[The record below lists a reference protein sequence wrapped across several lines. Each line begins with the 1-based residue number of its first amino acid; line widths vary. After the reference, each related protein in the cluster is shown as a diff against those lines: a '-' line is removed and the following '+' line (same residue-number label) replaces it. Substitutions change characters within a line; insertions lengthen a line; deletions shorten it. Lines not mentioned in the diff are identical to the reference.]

1 MPSRVRETVEVDDS
15 VTTYDGDETTLETSM
30 ILLSPT
36 VINQAQASKQTYST
50 LSENQLSIAEPTQI
64 YGNCRQQSYESD
76 GDETMDHDPDETAL
90 DLEVHESPVTHKSIQ
105 NESPQPERQ
114 LDLTLSLVEEPNES
128 QVSDDVCSHASDG
141 ISREESY
148 HEEEFQ
154 SIHDCDV
161 ASQSQNRE
169 MGERTMSLDSN
180 DLNEMNP
187 RSAIVKEYRSKHERN
202 VNSIIEKNRKYVK
215 LPPRHESQ
223 SLDDRIADLYQY
235 METEGIIQSLNKL
248 GLKTK
253 DRSKNYSMRP
263 KHEHGQSQNF
273 PGKENIPNK
282 MDEETAG
289 ATNASKDFS
298 FHMSNLDEQCSNSI
312 SNSNKQSAIS
322 KEDLAAFYDEDSDA
336 SIHVSPPKI
345 SKEIDTTISPIEL
358 VRGASVTE
366 RSSLIIN
373 APSFQ
378 SPILEP
384 HKSLSS
390 KKRMASTSG
399 KKGLDLHRMRLE
411 DETSFHPIYE
421 EFSQAVNQIM
431 NSPQPVNKSSLC
443 SDVPMNEETPSA
455 KYDEKSSFLESA
467 LFSQSPISHRG
478 SLSPEF
484 HDDSNTTLEKSEMK
498 ESQLK
503 LIQQT
508 ETYNSQQAKLRQSS
522 PSRDI
527 PSDHRSSGSHGRSL
541 SISPLRQIDSSIEDE
556 IEYGGYSS
564 VERSPSPST
573 RFSSTIKSHSNEDE
587 SMSMISPVASNG
599 GDISDGQGYQDSF
612 SSKNNFHQNDSIESV
627 DSGDLRDQE
636 RRKKTE
642 QYKKTY
648 NMDESIEDDEDNV
661 RTQVSLKQNSRLY
674 YDPLKC
680 YRAPSWAKAYDE
692 KKKKREREI
701 RKNQKPSIE
710 EQKET
715 FCRKERKEK
724 LKAVPTLTLV
734 ENPFKSFSS
743 RDSARMEVVFEW
755 LLGQD
760 EPGTKLNISK
770 QESKG
775 KAILMS
781 LTLKQIISLSLP
793 LLVQNDVHRISRHDR
808 HVDTDKKKF
817 KHGSLNSMPEY
828 GGTLIIAKTKESLSV
843 WENSLREM
851 TCFTVFN
858 HAELSSTERRR
869 NTITLTASGFDIV
882 MTTYDALKTKEVSLS
897 IDSSGY
903 AQPPKPL
910 DGWFES
916 KNGESQEGEDRLTP
930 ATLSRLHLLRW
941 YRVVCIDDLGRQGY
955 LTKPGTSRMAAIS
968 ALRSDSRV
976 IFFERSPDTTYFF
989 EDKIKESRRQ
999 LLPLAKILNVPSN
1012 RTADKLVGNLLL
1024 DYRDVRDEEEDV
1036 DASMFMMEDSSVGSN

>member
-1 MPSRVRETVEVDDS
+1 
-15 VTTYDGDETTLETSM
+15 
-30 ILLSPT
+30 
-36 VINQAQASKQTYST
+36 
-50 LSENQLSIAEPTQI
+50 
-64 YGNCRQQSYESD
+64 
-76 GDETMDHDPDETAL
+76 
-90 DLEVHESPVTHKSIQ
+90 
-105 NESPQPERQ
+105 
-114 LDLTLSLVEEPNES
+114 
-128 QVSDDVCSHASDG
+128 
-141 ISREESY
+141 
-148 HEEEFQ
+148 
-154 SIHDCDV
+154 
-161 ASQSQNRE
+161 
-169 MGERTMSLDSN
+169 
-180 DLNEMNP
+180 
-187 RSAIVKEYRSKHERN
+187 
-202 VNSIIEKNRKYVK
+202 
-215 LPPRHESQ
+215 
-223 SLDDRIADLYQY
+223 
-235 METEGIIQSLNKL
+235 
-248 GLKTK
+248 
-253 DRSKNYSMRP
+253 
-263 KHEHGQSQNF
+263 
-273 PGKENIPNK
+273 
-282 MDEETAG
+282 
-289 ATNASKDFS
+289 
-298 FHMSNLDEQCSNSI
+298 
-312 SNSNKQSAIS
+312 
-322 KEDLAAFYDEDSDA
+322 
-336 SIHVSPPKI
+336 
-345 SKEIDTTISPIEL
+345 
-358 VRGASVTE
+358 
-366 RSSLIIN
+366 
-373 APSFQ
+373 
-378 SPILEP
+378 
-384 HKSLSS
+384 
-390 KKRMASTSG
+390 MASTSG

-411 DETSFHPIYE
+411 NETSFHPIYE

-431 NSPQPVNKSSLC
+431 NSPQPVDQSSLC
-443 SDVPMNEETPSA
+443 SDVPMNEKTPSE

-478 SLSPEF
+478 SISAEF
-484 HDDSNTTLEKSEMK
+484 DDDSNTTLQTPEIAQ
-498 ESQLK
+498 SQLK
-503 LIQQT
+503 MIQQT
-508 ETYNSQQAKLRQSS
+508 ETFTSQHTKLRQSS
-522 PSRDI
+522 PCRDI
-527 PSDHRSSGSHGRSL
+527 PSENRSSGSHRRSL
-541 SISPLRQIDSSIEDE
+541 SISPVKQIDSSIEDE
-556 IEYGGYSS
+556 IEYEGYSS
-564 VERSPSPST
+564 VERSLSPST

-599 GDISDGQGYQDSF
+599 DDISDVQRYQDSY
-612 SSKNNFHQNDSIESV
+612 SSKNSFHQNDSIESV
-627 DSGDLRDQE
+627 DSNDLRDQE

-642 QYKKTY
+642 QYKKTC
-648 NMDESIEDDEDNV
+648 NADESIEDDEDNV

-680 YRAPSWAKAYDE
+680 YRVPTWAKAYDE
-692 KKKKREREI
+692 KKKREREI
-701 RKNQKPSIE
+701 GKHQKPSNE
-710 EQKET
+710 MQNET
-715 FCRKERKEK
+715 FCRKEQKEK
-724 LKAVPTLTLV
+724 LKAVPTLTIM

-743 RDSARMEVVFEW
+743 RDSARMEVVLDW

-828 GGTLIIAKTKESLSV
+828 GGTLIIARTKESLST

-851 TCFTVFN
+851 TSFTVFN

-941 YRVVCIDDLGRQGY
+941 YRVVCIDDLGRQSY
-955 LTKPGTSRMAAIS
+955 LTKPGTSRMTAIS

-976 IFFERSPDTTYFF
+976 IFFERSHDTTYFF

-1024 DYRDVRDEEEDV
+1024 DYRDVRDEEEDI